1 MFMGNPSP
9 GGYAGLRFDVSSGQY
24 RLNNYSSPGADNGNS
39 SLVSL
44 PAGYATT
51 QLDPVLILWASATS
65 ATIYWDG
72 GNSGA
77 LTISNPGF
85 ANIDNFTEAYLNS
98 TAATGSITVYAEY
111 FLGTGT
117 PDSTQRAALL
127 TRSQKVEEIAGLTV
141 TRGWALNPAGSAGD
155 SAGSTL
161 AALVGSTALTNYG
174 MLIAADAHPVS
185 RGGGTAVSFAGTIPA
200 LNGTVGT
207 SFAAQSPTIAS
218 YFSGTLTPF
227 AYTLQSG
234 TLPAGLTL
242 NSSTGVISG
251 TPTTAGT
258 TTGLVIRATDA
269 SSNTA
274 NSNSFS
280 IVIAPPAATS
290 MTIALK
296 QSDGTTPAAS
306 ITGIEYAILN
316 AATVAAATAVLDT
329 GTGESTDGSG
339 NLVLDLTGLGLT
351 VGQVRYVVAGKSNG
365 TPGAN
370 FDGWQGPATA
380 A

>member
-1 MFMGNPSP
+1 MANRTDTFNR
-9 GGYAGLRFDVSSGQY
+9 A
-24 RLNNYSSPGADNGNS
+24 N
-39 SLVSL
+39 
-44 PAGYATT
+44 
-51 QLDPVLILWASATS
+51 SATS
-65 ATIYWDG
+65 LGTPSDG
-72 GNSGA
+72 GSAWVAAVGDWGINGNAAYCPDGDSPA
-77 LTISNPGF
+77 IAWLESSAT
-85 ANIDNFTEAYLNS
+85 NFEVQVTM
-98 TAATGSITVYAEY
+98 ATYAQ
-111 FLGTGT
+111 FC
-117 PDSTQRAALL
+117 
-127 TRSQKVEEIAGLTV
+127 GLTFSWV
-141 TRGWALNPAGSAGD
+141 DSSNYGRLLLSSAGKYELQIIVG
-155 SAGSTL
+155 GSEVVNLQWGVLEPVSGDVVKVRRNGSELKGYVNGTERFSTT
-161 AALVGSTALTNYG
+161 STALGSSTKHGLFGFGQSLGRYEDFTIVDLG
-174 MLIAADAHPVS
+174 G
-185 RGGGTAVSFAGTIPA
+185 GGGTAVSFTGTIPT
-200 LNGTVGT
+200 LNGTQGT

-218 YFSGTLTPF
+218 YFSGSLTPF
-227 AYTLQSG
+227 TYSIFSG
-234 TLPAGLTL
+234 TLPAGLSL

-280 IVIAPPAATS
+280 IVIAPPAATA

-365 TPGAN
+365 TAGAN
-370 FDGWQGPATA
+370 FDGWHGPATA